1 MNKSVLIVLLLIFLY
16 FYISYGNKNEPKQ
29 KEIQN
34 LEYIKDKGKEI
45 IHIDELGEFPTPQ
58 LSRGFE
64 KLSRE
69 IIKPLNN
76 IKEFIPNNK
85 NPKIIRD
92 TPDNMTKER
101 IYYPDFFRK
110 DRLSGN
116 DSESKEMRAFINN
129 DEPDNSWTDTNVSE
143 HP

>member
-58 LSRGFE
+58 LSR
-64 KLSRE
+64 
-69 IIKPLNN
+69 
-76 IKEFIPNNK
+76 
-85 NPKIIRD
+85 
-92 TPDNMTKER
+92 
-101 IYYPDFFRK
+101 
-110 DRLSGN
+110 
-116 DSESKEMRAFINN
+116 
-129 DEPDNSWTDTNVSE
+129 
-143 HP
+143 